1 MYVTRQRP
9 SFRTTIRAHSAVI
22 TALVHGT
29 FAGRRGASYQAT
41 TADAAIARPA
51 LARAAALGVLG
62 VFALSAGVFL
72 SACSSPGDSR
82 LTVFA
87 DPGQYDFYSCDQ
99 IVGQQKY
106 WQTRELEL
114 KQLMDKAEQRAG
126 GAFVNAIA
134 YQAEYVSATDQHPLL
149 PPTPRATHS

>member
-1 MYVTRQRP
+1 VP
-9 SFRTTIRAHSAVI
+9 
-22 TALVHGT
+22 
-29 FAGRRGASYQAT
+29 

-62 VFALSAGVFL
+62 VFALSAGAFL

-114 KQLMDKAEQRAG
+114 KQLMDKAEQSAG

-134 YQAEYVSATDQHPLL
+134 YQAGTSRPKNSSRCSRR
-149 PPTPRATHS
+149 PPAPRIARRRRPGAAIPASGEGRAHG